1 MPRQMA
7 LRARDSNPLLTI
19 PQAARALGVSEATVW
34 RRLRAGA
41 LPSVR
46 RGGRRLIPARAVRG
60 RRVMEAGTGELPAF
74 TAENPLFA
82 MIGMGRSNRKEPGS
96 SDKYAVLYGPE

>member
-1 MPRQMA
+1 MV

-34 RRLRAGA
+34 RRLRAGS

-46 RGGRRLIPARAVRG
+46 REGRRLIPARALRA
-60 RRVMEAGTGELPAF
+60 RRAMEVATRALPTF
-74 TAENPLFA
+74 TAANPLFT
-82 MIGMGRSNRKEPGS
+82 MVGMGRSNDRNGRGS
-96 SDKYAVLYGPE
+96 SDKYAELYDQE